1 METQDDGVDLSQL
14 KTYILSSQVE
24 ALDPVAFAGDVQEEN
39 KNLKQN
45 TSTSSRDTAATNNDN
60 AQESDE
66 HDEFPRSEATRL
78 RLTLSQPQ
86 LPSTIPESP
95 KARMAALSSQSQ
107 GDTQPVSQWALDEF
121 TSKSRRL
128 QAAKQLGSWGRSTDD
143 DSTAHTYLPGQTGH
157 VNLLGAFED
166 PSPSAGQTSNHDDV
180 EDELATL
187 SQIQDVRVEPYPE
200 SKRFRQPKTPASINN
215 KRKRDADTTPQ
226 DTTPTLPI
234 NPFAGQPDGIEGL
247 MNASQVFRA
256 TQAPSSPSPTALPSD
271 PLSGRP
277 SPNLYDIQRPST
289 SDASSSPVKRPAT
302 AMTRSITEPQT
313 IYISMKESQA
323 ERERKRLKL
332 AEENARVSAESSDD
346 GFDSEDSI
354 VRRQKQRKM
363 QNESRARFSEITAKS
378 RPTTPS
384 RGRGRGRGRGR
395 VEGSLVGHEEI
406 RNRQLTTTPRTSKI
420 EPVLISD
427 DPSPRDS
434 HIASD
439 AETSCEEDP
448 IQVLGSQAESS
459 GSANKE
465 NVPFS
470 SVQVPGTTS
479 KLRLREGQAR
489 VQQSP
494 STRGKQFDVTSEEV
508 CLPGTASTD
517 KTEEILR
524 GTPAFDVAD
533 SQPSKKE
540 GATLQPPTSLSDPSL
555 EPASSPGSRFIV
567 PQSQLA
573 PSCTTTSE
581 HNQTGQEGV
590 VEQNVTISS
599 ANAESPEEI
608 TQVRIP
614 PSVGEAPLSHPKRK
628 AVQIESV
635 VRSGKRIKLSQQGL
649 VGSQKSNSTQT
660 MEGSAAT
667 EVPRSED
674 AAAVVQQDGAHPDCL
689 NRQNTSAS
697 VTIPESSA
705 GEDSAQSMVDV
716 ETIHGRASTSIDKNS
731 GQSHNGDIS
740 SKSTV
745 FDTAQSHLGTAADKV
760 HCSPKGPQT
769 QSTDE
774 SPIRH
779 SSRLRTMTEIATQPT
794 PSDAIGSIDVDIDLM
809 TSDDIEFH
817 SIVTGSSPPIPDRKR
832 RRGLDGRAIRVKN
845 HDIPLATSSPLTTP
859 PSSHAGE
866 ADHPAFT
873 SEATKTL
880 ISVASLPGKLTSS
893 KSPNVEKQTSN
904 PCASTDSQPVKAPVQ
919 SRKKPKSVP
928 NLLPPSN
935 DIASDT
941 GNTTA
946 VGNDDEASHG
956 DPTEAHDL
964 VRDAASERSDAII
977 APARVFAYFNGNC
990 AGFYPATCIG
1000 VVHAEEPWYRVR
1012 FDDGTVDTISAF
1024 SVKRLELRQGDAV
1037 KVDVIGFRKKAY
1049 IVEGL
1054 QGQLQSPILADP
1066 ETPSRKRNGQQSD
1079 TLQYPPTDIYGHDKV
1094 ALSLKQGQPAADEN
1108 GQHIVVPLEQIYL
1121 TSSMWQYYKQREFT
1135 YTNGQAAAACI
1146 LPTPSDR
1153 PSTPA
1158 TPSSRTR
1165 RAKFLG
1171 PSGMR
1176 AAMSTGDLDA
1186 GLFPNMVFA
1195 ISNVATESKRN
1206 RTTQLIQEQGGKV
1219 LVQGFDELFDIPK
1232 LAMAGPGIPN
1242 LNEQQFRLTA
1252 EANAFGFTCLLA
1264 DKHSRSIKYIQAL
1277 ALGIPCLSTRWI
1289 QDCVSKQRLLP
1300 WDTYLLAAGE
1310 SMILDGA
1317 VRSRQLQYYPAE
1329 NARLSTI
1336 VGNRAKLLNGMSVL
1350 LIMTKSEEKDMQ
1362 NHPLLT
1368 YALGAAR
1375 VCRAASIEAAAGAI
1389 AEAQNSGEHWDWVY
1403 SHENERE
1410 AEKALYGDYSTGKKR
1425 KRGRVSEAV
1434 GLAGKSRIVG
1444 HEFVIQ
1450 SLILGRL
1457 VEAD

>member
-1 METQDDGVDLSQL
+1 METQDDGVDISQL

-24 ALDPVAFAGDVQEEN
+24 ALDPVAVAGDVQEEN
-39 KNLKQN
+39 NSLRQN
-45 TSTSSRDTAATNNDN
+45 TSTSSRD
-60 AQESDE
+60 AQESDHD
-66 HDEFPRSEATRL
+66 HDEFPHSEVTRL

-107 GDTQPVSQWALDEF
+107 GDTQPISQWALDEF
-121 TSKSRRL
+121 TSKSRKF
-128 QAAKQLGSWGRSTDD
+128 QAAKQLGLWGRSTDD

-166 PSPSAGQTSNHDDV
+166 PSPSAGPNSNHDDL
-180 EDELATL
+180 EDELGTL

-200 SKRFRQPKTPASINN
+200 SKRFRQPKTPATINN

-256 TQAPSSPSPTALPSD
+256 TQAPSSPLPTALPSD

-289 SDASSSPVKRPAT
+289 SDVSSSPVKRPAT

-313 IYISMKESQA
+313 VYISMKESQA

-332 AEENARVSAESSDD
+332 ADENARVSADSSDD
-346 GFDSEDSI
+346 GFDSDDSI

-363 QNESRARFSEITAKS
+363 QNESRARLSEITAKS

-395 VEGSLVGHEEI
+395 RGGSGISHDEV
-406 RNRQLTTTPRTSKI
+406 RNRQPTTTPRASKI

-427 DPSPRDS
+427 EPSPRDP

-448 IQVLGSQAESS
+448 IQVPGSQAGSS
-459 GSANKE
+459 GGANKE

-489 VQQSP
+489 VQRSP
-494 STRGKQFDVTSEEV
+494 STRGKQIDVTPEEV
-508 CLPGTASTD
+508 CLPGTTSTD

-540 GATLQPPTSLSDPSL
+540 GATLQPRTVLSDPPL

-573 PSCTTTSE
+573 PHGTSTSE

-590 VEQNVTISS
+590 VEQNVNVSS

-614 PSVGEAPLSHPKRK
+614 PSFGDAPLSHSKRK
-628 AVQIESV
+628 IVHIESL
-635 VRSGKRIKLSQQGL
+635 VRSSKRIKRSQEGL
-649 VGSQKSNSTQT
+649 DSSQRSASAQA
-660 MEGSAAT
+660 MDGSAPT

-674 AAAVVQQDGAHPDCL
+674 AATAIQQNGAQSGRLDGQDTTAP
-689 NRQNTSAS
+689 

-705 GEDSAQSMVDV
+705 GESSAQSLVAV
-716 ETIHGRASTSIDKNS
+716 EKMNSRGTTSIDRNS
-731 GQSHNGDIS
+731 DQSHDGDIS
-740 SKSTV
+740 SKSTL
-745 FDTAQSHLGTAADKV
+745 FDTAQSHLGTASDKV
-760 HCSPKGPQT
+760 HCSPKGAQA

-774 SPIRH
+774 SPVRH
-779 SSRLRTMTEIATQPT
+779 SSRLRTMTEIAMQPT

-832 RRGLDGRAIRVKN
+832 RRGLDGRAIRVKS
-845 HDIPLATSSPLTTP
+845 HDTLLATSSPLTSP

-866 ADHPAFT
+866 ADHAAST
-873 SEATKTL
+873 SGEAGTR
-880 ISVASLPGKLTSS
+880 ISVASLPGKSTSS
-893 KSPNVEKQTSN
+893 KLPNVEKQTSS
-904 PCASTDSQPVKAPVQ
+904 PSASASSQPVKAPVQ

-935 DIASDT
+935 NIAVDT
-941 GNTTA
+941 GNTA
-946 VGNDDEASHG
+946 AGNEDEPSHG
-956 DPTEAHDL
+956 NPTEAHDE
-964 VRDAASERSDAII
+964 VGDAVSDRSDVII

-1000 VVHAEEPWYRVR
+1000 VVHAEEPRYRVR
-1012 FDDGTVDTISAF
+1012 FDDGTIDTISAF

-1037 KVDVIGFRKKAY
+1037 KVDVVGFRKKTY
-1049 IVEGL
+1049 IVEGF
-1054 QGQLQSPILADP
+1054 QGQQQPQISADP
-1066 ETPSRKRNGQQSD
+1066 ETPSRKRNGRQSNA
-1079 TLQYPPTDIYGHDKV
+1079 LQYPPTDIYGHDKV
-1094 ALSLKQGQPAADEN
+1094 ALSLKQGQPAANED
-1108 GQHIVVPLEQIYL
+1108 GQPIVVPLEQIYL
-1121 TSSMWQYYKQREFT
+1121 TSSMWQYYKKREFT
-1135 YTNGQAAAACI
+1135 YTHGQAAAACI

-1186 GLFPNMVFA
+1186 GLFPNMIFA
-1195 ISNVATESKRN
+1195 ISNVATEAKRN
-1206 RTTQLIQEQGGKV
+1206 RTTQLIQENGGKV

-1232 LAMAGPGIPN
+1232 LAMTGPGNPKS
-1242 LNEQQFRLTA
+1242 NEQQFRLTA
-1252 EANAFGFTCLLA
+1252 EASGFGFTCLLA

-1277 ALGIPCLSTRWI
+1277 ALGIPCLSTRWV

-1310 SMILDGA
+1310 SMILEGA

-1336 VGNRAKLLNGMSVL
+1336 CGNRAKLLNGMSVL

-1389 AEAQNSGEHWDWVY
+1389 AEAQTNGEHWDWVY

-1410 AEKALYGDYSTGKKR
+1410 AEKALYGDHSTSKKR
-1425 KRGRVSEAV
+1425 KRGRMSDAV
-1434 GLAGKSRIVG
+1434 GLAGKPRIVG

>member
-1 METQDDGVDLSQL
+1 
-14 KTYILSSQVE
+14 
-24 ALDPVAFAGDVQEEN
+24 
-39 KNLKQN
+39 
-45 TSTSSRDTAATNNDN
+45 
-60 AQESDE
+60 
-66 HDEFPRSEATRL
+66 
-78 RLTLSQPQ
+78 
-86 LPSTIPESP
+86 
-95 KARMAALSSQSQ
+95 MAALSSQSQ
-107 GDTQPVSQWALDEF
+107 GDTQPISQWALDEF
-121 TSKSRRL
+121 TSKSRKF
-128 QAAKQLGSWGRSTDD
+128 QAAKQLGLWGRSTDE

-166 PSPSAGQTSNHDDV
+166 PSPSAGPNSNHDDF
-180 EDELATL
+180 EDELGTL

-200 SKRFRQPKTPASINN
+200 SKRFRQPKTPATINN
-215 KRKRDADTTPQ
+215 KRKRDANTTPL

-256 TQAPSSPSPTALPSD
+256 TQAPSSPLPTALPSD

-313 IYISMKESQA
+313 VYISMKESQA

-332 AEENARVSAESSDD
+332 AEENARVSADSSDD
-346 GFDSEDSI
+346 GFDSDDSI
-354 VRRQKQRKM
+354 VRRLKQRKM

-384 RGRGRGRGRGR
+384 RGRGRGRARGRGR
-395 VEGSLVGHEEI
+395 GSGISHDEV
-406 RNRQLTTTPRTSKI
+406 RNRQPTTTPRASKI

-427 DPSPRDS
+427 DPSPRDPQ
-434 HIASD
+434 IASD

-448 IQVLGSQAESS
+448 IQVPASQAGSS
-459 GSANKE
+459 GGANKE
-465 NVPFS
+465 NFPSS

-489 VQQSP
+489 VQRTP
-494 STRGKQFDVTSEEV
+494 STRGKQIDVTPEEV
-508 CLPGTASTD
+508 CLPGTASTE
-517 KTEEILR
+517 KTEEILSR

-540 GATLQPPTSLSDPSL
+540 GAPLQPRTGLSDPPL

-573 PSCTTTSE
+573 PHGNSTSE
-581 HNQTGQEGV
+581 HSQTGQEGV
-590 VEQNVTISS
+590 VDQNVNISS
-599 ANAESPEEI
+599 ANAENHEEI

-614 PSVGEAPLSHPKRK
+614 PSFGGAPLSHSKRK
-628 AVQIESV
+628 TIHIESV
-635 VRSGKRIKLSQQGL
+635 VRSSKRIKLSQEGL
-649 VGSQKSNSTQT
+649 DGSQKSNSAQA
-660 MEGSAAT
+660 MEGSAPT

-674 AAAVVQQDGAHPDCL
+674 AATAMQQDGAQLDCL
-689 NRQNTSAS
+689 DGQDTSAPIA
-697 VTIPESSA
+697 IPESSA
-705 GEDSAQSMVDV
+705 GEASAQSLVAV
-716 ETIHGRASTSIDKNS
+716 EKMNARGTTSIDKDS
-731 GQSHNGDIS
+731 GQSHHGDIS
-740 SKSTV
+740 SKSTL
-745 FDTAQSHLGTAADKV
+745 FDTAQSHLVTASDKV
-760 HCSPKGPQT
+760 HCSPKGAQA

-779 SSRLRTMTEIATQPT
+779 SSRLRTMTEIAMQPT

-832 RRGLDGRAIRVKN
+832 RRRLDGRAIRVKS
-845 HDIPLATSSPLTTP
+845 HDTPLATSSPLTSP

-866 ADHPAFT
+866 ADHAAFT
-873 SEATKTL
+873 SEATETR
-880 ISVASLPGKLTSS
+880 IPVASLPGKSTFS
-893 KSPNVEKQTSN
+893 KSLNVEKQASR
-904 PCASTDSQPVKAPVQ
+904 PCASASSQPVKAPVQ

-935 DIASDT
+935 NIAVDT
-941 GNTTA
+941 GNTA
-946 VGNDDEASHG
+946 AGNGDEPSHRN
-956 DPTEAHDL
+956 PTEAHDE
-964 VRDAASERSDAII
+964 VRDAVSDRSDVII
-977 APARVFAYFNGNC
+977 APARVFACFNGNC

-1000 VVHAEEPWYRVR
+1000 IVHAEEPRYKVR
-1012 FDDGTVDTISAF
+1012 FDDGTIDTISAF

-1037 KVDVIGFRKKAY
+1037 KVDLIGFRKKTY
-1049 IVEGL
+1049 IVEGF
-1054 QGQLQSPILADP
+1054 QGQQQPQILADP
-1066 ETPSRKRNGQQSD
+1066 ETPSRKRNGQQSNA
-1079 TLQYPPTDIYGHDKV
+1079 LQYPPTDIYGHDKV
-1094 ALSLKQGQPAADEN
+1094 ALALKQGQPAANEN

-1165 RAKFLG
+1165 RAKFLAL
-1171 PSGMR
+1171 SGMR

-1186 GLFPNMVFA
+1186 GLFPNMIFA
-1195 ISNVATESKRN
+1195 ISNVATEAKRN
-1206 RTTQLIQEQGGKV
+1206 RTTQLIQENGGKV

-1232 LAMAGPGIPN
+1232 LAMTAPGNPN
-1242 LNEQQFRLTA
+1242 SNEQQFRLTA
-1252 EANAFGFTCLLA
+1252 EANGFGFTCLLA

-1277 ALGIPCLSTRWI
+1277 ALGIPCLSTRWA

-1310 SMILDGA
+1310 SMILEGA

-1410 AEKALYGDYSTGKKR
+1410 AERALYGEHSTSKKR
-1425 KRGRVSEAV
+1425 KRGRISDAV
-1434 GLAGKSRIVG
+1434 GPAGKPRIVG